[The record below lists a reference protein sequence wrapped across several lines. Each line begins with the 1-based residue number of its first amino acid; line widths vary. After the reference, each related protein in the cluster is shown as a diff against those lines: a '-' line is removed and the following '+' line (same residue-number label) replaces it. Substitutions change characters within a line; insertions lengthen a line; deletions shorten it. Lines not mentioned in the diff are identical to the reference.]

1 MICLLVGWLRQ
12 ALARF
17 SCGARRKRLVLEE
30 TGIRMKATCL
40 AALDELR
47 AVLGSLDDDA
57 VARAVEEIVS
67 AKQIGLY
74 GVGREG
80 LSIKGLCMR
89 LYHLG
94 LQVAMVGD
102 MTAPPLG
109 PRDLLVASAG
119 PSNFSTVAALMG
131 VARDARARTL
141 VVTAQPAGSAARA
154 ADAVL
159 HVPAQTM
166 ADDQITTPSLLPMG
180 SLFEGSEFAQF
191 EALVLAVRDQLTVTP
206 ERMRLRHTNLE

>member
-67 AKQIGLY
+67 AKQIRLY
-74 GVGREG
+74 DVGREG
-80 LSIKGLCMR
+80 LPIKGLCMR

-109 PRDLLVASAG
+109 PRDLLVVSAG
-119 PSNFSTVAALMG
+119 PGNFSTVAALMG

-166 ADDQITTPSLLPMG
+166 ADDQPSLLPMG
-180 SLFEGSEFAQF
+180 SLFEGSEFALF